1 MKIYER
7 ISNDIKKY
15 IIDEKVA
22 RGFKLPSINELCRK
36 YECSKWSYSRG
47 NWARKRNS
55 QIKRYSKSIKITY
68 KKIGCIDNQIRNNIE
83 KLDSENLNL
92 IIENI
97 LDIESI
103 DDIKNILNYKR

>member
-1 MKIYER
+1 MNYVENMNAANEAIQEGIEQEKETVR
-7 ISNDIKKY
+7 LKDIQRVL
-15 IIDEKVA
+15 KV
-22 RGFKLPSINELCRK
+22 L
-36 YECSKWSYSRG
+36 
-47 NWARKRNS
+47 
-55 QIKRYSKSIKITY
+55 T